1 MTCRRAAAAPT
12 TRQEVHRVA
21 VGEQKLALV
30 LHLPA
35 RLPAPCIVACHGL
48 AASKDS
54 EKYLLLGR
62 EFPKAGLAL
71 CRFDFRGSGESDG
84 AYAGSTVAG
93 RIADLEA
100 VLDFL
105 AKRPALNRRVG
116 LLGSSMGGFV
126 ALHVAARRRPP
137 MPVVTWNAP
146 ATLRGLLRS
155 TAEDVAGLGRA
166 FFDELAAGALADT
179 PAGVAFSLTIQAGRD
194 QVVPPSHGQ
203 ILFDRATDPKELHVL
218 KGADHRLSDMA
229 HRMEAVSLSLDW
241 LSRHLKQ

>member
-1 MTCRRAAAAPT
+1 MAIDEEPQRIAI
-12 TRQEVHRVA
+12 
-21 VGEQKLALV
+21 GGQKLALV

-35 RLPAPCIVACHGL
+35 RLPASCVVACHGL

-84 AYAGSTVAG
+84 AYAESTVAG

-105 AKRPALNRRVG
+105 ATHPALDRRFG

-126 ALHVAARRRPP
+126 ALHVAARRRAA
-137 MPVVTWNAP
+137 MPVVDSP
-146 ATLRGLLRS
+146 LVKQPS
-155 TAEDVAGLGRA
+155 
-166 FFDELAAGALADT
+166 
-179 PAGVAFSLTIQAGRD
+179 
-194 QVVPPSHGQ
+194 VP
-203 ILFDRATDPKELHVL
+203 
-218 KGADHRLSDMA
+218 
-229 HRMEAVSLSLDW
+229 
-241 LSRHLKQ
+241 

>member
-1 MTCRRAAAAPT
+1 MAIDEEPQRIAI
-12 TRQEVHRVA
+12 
-21 VGEQKLALV
+21 GGQKLALV

-35 RLPAPCIVACHGL
+35 RLPASCVVACHGL

-84 AYAGSTVAG
+84 AYAESTVAG

-105 AKRPALNRRVG
+105 AKHAALDRRFG

-126 ALHVAARRRPP
+126 ALHVAARRRAA

-146 ATLRGLLRS
+146 ATLRGLQRS
-155 TAEDVAGLGRA
+155 TAEDVAGLGQA
-166 FFDELAAGALADT
+166 FFDELATGAPADT
-179 PAGVAFSLTIQAGRD
+179 PAGVAFSLTIQAERD
-194 QVVPPSHGQ
+194 EVVPPSHGQ
-203 ILFDRATDPKELHVL
+203 ILFDRAADPRELHVI
-218 KGADHRLSDMA
+218 KSADHRLTDMTQ
-229 HRMEAVSLSLDW
+229 RMEAVSLSLDW
-241 LSRHLKQ
+241 FIRHLTQ